1 MISNHIGSM
10 RQYIQ
15 SSLLFIGGVV
25 IFVIGWTLSQT
36 FERYAFFHLD
46 LEVNL
51 FDLISFLLTALLSVY
66 LVVRIEKKLAD
77 KNNDKSF
84 ALNEL
89 DEIIH
94 CIYDLQRDCQVKSVL
109 SLKETI
115 FKLSRLRK
123 RHIDL
128 WSYLQDVDLT
138 FSKGIEDDSKKISQ
152 QIKIVN
158 SYLTDTKNY
167 IDISNPLK
175 ISNGKIYITADS
187 HQIINLKID
196 ELRKFIYHYR
206 CLINKW

>member
-1 MISNHIGSM
+1 MILIHIGSM

-15 SSLLFIGGVV
+15 SSLLFISGAV

-36 FERYAFFHLD
+36 LEQYAFLHLD

-77 KNNDKSF
+77 RNNDKTF

-94 CIYDLQRDCQVKSVL
+94 YIYDIQRDSQVKNVL
-109 SLKETI
+109 SLNETI

-128 WSYLQDVDLT
+128 WSYLQDVDLN
-138 FSKGIEDDSKKISQ
+138 FSEGIKQDYINISH

-158 SYLTDTKNY
+158 SYLTDTKKY
-167 IDISNPLK
+167 SDTSKPLK
-175 ISNGKIYITADS
+175 ISSGKIYITVDS
-187 HQIINLKID
+187 QQIINSKID
-196 ELRKFIYHYR
+196 ELRKLIYHYR